1 MKNLNSMYM
10 EAREI
15 VRDCCGDIL
24 KPIYSVKVNKRAKS
38 FWGICK
44 DANINV
50 NGRKMSDGYNIE
62 ISYRILAD
70 NVPYNAT
77 MSTIVHELLHATD
90 ATGHGRKWKMYA
102 KQVMRKHPELKITRT
117 TPASFFGL
125 NQEEVGLGKARKYA
139 IQCCGCG
146 LIHRSS
152 RLSQSIKHPDWYHC
166 TKCGGKFK
174 RVM

>member
-1 MKNLNSMYM
+1 MKNLNKMYV
-10 EAREI
+10 EARDI
-15 VRDCCGDIL
+15 VTECCGDIL
-24 KPIYSVKVNKRAKS
+24 ETICEVKVNKRAKS
-38 FWGICK
+38 RWGLCK
-44 DANINV
+44 HVDIGV
-50 NGRKMSDGYNIE
+50 NGDCMFGGYVIE
-62 ISYRILAD
+62 ISSRILAD

-90 ATGHGRKWKMYA
+90 ADGHGKKWQKYA
-102 KQVMRKHPELKITRT
+102 RQVMRKHPELKITRT

-146 LIHRSS
+146 IIHRSS

-166 TKCGGKFK
+166 KKCGGKFK